1 MARIRLFPLILFAT
15 ALVLGALLA
24 AQWKNL
30 PDAFSIAREVPFD
43 KASKT
48 ARGADGSY
56 AVVFDANKKIARID
70 ANGEL
75 IYLLSPSN
83 APEKGFSFANEIAL
97 APDGSLYVSTTY
109 IDPESLTV
117 NREAIIRFSPRGYH
131 AGVLHVIEHAS
142 EALVD
147 NIGLVRGLTWT
158 PDGVRFCIGRDEGI
172 HDYLLHP
179 ASGTLLAETTTPFA
193 NARNQIIYASV
204 SADGREMAFTTAATE
219 MYTAIPGKPPI
230 KRYDGRERTEF
241 SIPADIHFLA
251 GEWYFSDL
259 GRDAIMRL
267 TGDGRAEAVFDAQ
280 IARALGYIDTF
291 FECKNFQIDPA
302 NLTLPNNGKVVHL
315 TTGDSPSIR
324 LLDRAQGN
332 ALLWIKRVAIWLQ
345 LTLLGGIV
353 IALIRLAVRNATPEG
368 LQAVKQVGLVAL
380 MVSTAVGVTA
390 TMIFNNMNH
399 RLEQEAAKN
408 LRGYLEVGR
417 IVVNADAIDRI
428 DHVKHYMN
436 ADYQA
441 VLAQLRQTISR
452 EGTIAAST
460 YSGVYKVI
468 GNKVAALAYHDGLR
482 GIFYPYDYQYDKSIY
497 AKVAETGTTYL
508 GEMADIYG
516 NWLTGVVR
524 LHNSRGELVGFLEVG
539 MDQSAHREANL
550 ALFMGTLIDLA
561 MILFVLVFVFSEIG
575 FFSSRFLDRPTFA
588 DPAARQRYDEG
599 ALRFVSFLAI
609 ASVFF
614 SASFLPLYSKSLAA
628 PIGWLPFDMVI
639 GLPMVIETLSGAVIA
654 MLYGHVWIRLGLKT
668 DIVLGC
674 LIVATGMALTAL
686 VATFQGLIIGR
697 LTVGLGMGLLMIA
710 FRTYFLIEKDEGRK
724 ESGIIALTVGVTA
737 GINVGSVSGGMLAA
751 RIGMQSVFWVQSALL
766 VLAAAAGLLLI
777 RNRHRNGSARA
788 IPFSLFA
795 FLSDR
800 AVWSFFLFAFLPIT
814 ACGLFLGFLFP
825 LFAESQGLSTNEIS
839 LAFMMFGV
847 ASVYLG
853 PSLTRLTWFLFGAR
867 RAVAFGAMVM
877 VGALLLFAAFQT
889 LTAAYIAVVLF
900 GLTDSFIFNQG
911 LSYFSSLRS
920 VDRLGEDKAIGVYS
934 VFEAGGE
941 ALGPMAFGLAMSL
954 SLGVGIAGIAVALA
968 ASTGIF
974 LALSPSIAGERP

>member
-1 MARIRLFPLILFAT
+1 
-15 ALVLGALLA
+15 
-24 AQWKNL
+24 
-30 PDAFSIAREVPFD
+30 
-43 KASKT
+43 
-48 ARGADGSY
+48 
-56 AVVFDANKKIARID
+56 
-70 ANGEL
+70 
-75 IYLLSPSN
+75 
-83 APEKGFSFANEIAL
+83 
-97 APDGSLYVSTTY
+97 
-109 IDPESLTV
+109 
-117 NREAIIRFSPRGYH
+117 
-131 AGVLHVIEHAS
+131 
-142 EALVD
+142 
-147 NIGLVRGLTWT
+147 
-158 PDGVRFCIGRDEGI
+158 
-172 HDYLLHP
+172 
-179 ASGTLLAETTTPFA
+179 
-193 NARNQIIYASV
+193 
-204 SADGREMAFTTAATE
+204 
-219 MYTAIPGKPPI
+219 
-230 KRYDGRERTEF
+230 
-241 SIPADIHFLA
+241 
-251 GEWYFSDL
+251 
-259 GRDAIMRL
+259 
-267 TGDGRAEAVFDAQ
+267 
-280 IARALGYIDTF
+280 
-291 FECKNFQIDPA
+291 
-302 NLTLPNNGKVVHL
+302 
-315 TTGDSPSIR
+315 
-324 LLDRAQGN
+324 
-332 ALLWIKRVAIWLQ
+332 
-345 LTLLGGIV
+345 
-353 IALIRLAVRNATPEG
+353 
-368 LQAVKQVGLVAL
+368 
-380 MVSTAVGVTA
+380 
-390 TMIFNNMNH
+390 
-399 RLEQEAAKN
+399 
-408 LRGYLEVGR
+408 
-417 IVVNADAIDRI
+417 
-428 DHVKHYMN
+428 
-436 ADYQA
+436 
-441 VLAQLRQTISR
+441 
-452 EGTIAAST
+452 
-460 YSGVYKVI
+460 
-468 GNKVAALAYHDGLR
+468 
-482 GIFYPYDYQYDKSIY
+482 
-497 AKVAETGTTYL
+497 
-508 GEMADIYG
+508 
-516 NWLTGVVR
+516 
-524 LHNSRGELVGFLEVG
+524 
-539 MDQSAHREANL
+539 
-550 ALFMGTLIDLA
+550 MGTLIDLA

-575 FFSSRFLDRPTFA
+575 FFSSRFLDRPTFD

-639 GLPMVIETLSGAVIA
+639 GLPMVIETLSAAVIA

-668 DIVLGC
+668 DIILGC
-674 LIVATGMALTAL
+674 LIIAAGMALTAL
-686 VATFQGLIIGR
+686 VATFQGLIVGR

-777 RNRHRNGSARA
+777 RNRHRNGSATA
-788 IPFSLFA
+788 ISFSLFA

-800 AVWSFFLFAFLPIT
+800 AVWSFFLFSFLPIT

-825 LFAESQGLSTNEIS
+825 LFAESRGLSTNEIS

-867 RAVAFGAMVM
+867 RAVAVGAMVM